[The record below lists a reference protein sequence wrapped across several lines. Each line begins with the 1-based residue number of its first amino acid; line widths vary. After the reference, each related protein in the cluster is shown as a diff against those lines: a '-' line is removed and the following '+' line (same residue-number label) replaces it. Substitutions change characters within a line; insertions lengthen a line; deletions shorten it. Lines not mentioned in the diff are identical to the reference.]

1 MDYCHTCRR
10 HLNGALACA
19 GCGTPVEELRYE
31 TPHIPVHT
39 PDHPQVPTPDLG
51 YGYPNGPA
59 AYGTQAGPAA
69 YGAQA
74 GPAIYGDHGGPGV
87 YGDHG
92 GPGVYG
98 DHARPAAYG
107 DQSGPG
113 VYGDHG
119 GPGVYGDPSRSA
131 AYGGATPPAH
141 DEPSPDD
148 DDDGGGAGDDD
159 LDRPAPEHVYEL
171 DVLEP
176 PRTTPGGRRAARG
189 RPAARRGRKQ
199 GPRRGRT
206 VLVGTVG
213 LVLAAGTLTLAKI
226 AFEEPPQDGA
236 ATAVEELEVT
246 ETPLSPPPV
255 ETTEPSQGSSP
266 SRGTDAPSSVPA
278 RPRQVSTGSDSGPG
292 SGSGSGTG
300 TGTGTGSGTGTG
312 TGSGT
317 APTAAP
323 TTTAPASPSAT
334 PTATASATESGP
346 TPTGSATPGG
356 PTASTTGPTPSR
368 TPTPSP
374 TPTCTRFLWWCV

>member
-1 MDYCHTCRR
+1 MDYCHACRR

-39 PDHPQVPTPDLG
+39 PDHTQAHTPDLG
-51 YGYPNGPA
+51 YGYPNGPT
-59 AYGTQAGPAA
+59 AYGATTGPAA
-69 YGAQA
+69 YGATTGPAAYGVQA
-74 GPAIYGDHGGPGV
+74 GPAIYGDP
-87 YGDHG
+87 
-92 GPGVYG
+92 
-98 DHARPAAYG
+98 ARPTAYG
-107 DQSGPG
+107 DRSGPG
-113 VYGDHG
+113 VYGD
-119 GPGVYGDPSRSA
+119 PGRPAVHGDPGRSA
-131 AYGGATPPAH
+131 AYGEATPPAH
-141 DEPSPDD
+141 DEPFP
-148 DDDGGGAGDDD
+148 DDGGGAGDDD

-189 RPAARRGRKQ
+189 RPAVRRGRRQ

-246 ETPLSPPPV
+246 ETPLSPPPA
-255 ETTEPSQGSSP
+255 ETTEPSRASSP
-266 SRGTDAPSSVPA
+266 SPATDAPGSVPA
-278 RPRQVSTGSDSGPG
+278 RPRQVSTGSGSDSG
-292 SGSGSGTG
+292 TR
-300 TGTGTGSGTGTG
+300 TGTGTGSGTGTGTG

-334 PTATASATESGP
+334 PTATPSATESGP

>member
-1 MDYCHTCRR
+1 MDYCHACRR

-39 PDHPQVPTPDLG
+39 PDHTQVHTPDLG
-51 YGYPNGPA
+51 YGYGYPNGPT
-59 AYGTQAGPAA
+59 AYGATTGPTAYEAQAGPTA
-69 YGAQA
+69 YGVQA
-74 GPAIYGDHGGPGV
+74 GPAIYGDH
-87 YGDHG
+87 
-92 GPGVYG
+92 
-98 DHARPAAYG
+98 
-107 DQSGPG
+107 SGPG
-113 VYGDHG
+113 VYGDHS
-119 GPGVYGDPSRSA
+119 GPGVYGDPGRPAAYGDPGRSA
-131 AYGGATPPAH
+131 AYGEAAPPAH

-148 DDDGGGAGDDD
+148 GGGVGDDD

-189 RPAARRGRKQ
+189 RPAVRRGRRQ

-246 ETPLSPPPV
+246 ETPLSPPPA
-255 ETTEPSQGSSP
+255 ETTEPSQASSP
-266 SRGTDAPSSVPA
+266 SPATDAPSSVPA
-278 RPRQVSTGSDSGPG
+278 RPRQVSTGSG
-292 SGSGSGTG
+292 SGSDSGTR
-300 TGTGTGSGTGTG
+300 TGTGTGSGTGTGNG

-334 PTATASATESGP
+334 PTATPSATESGP